1 MSNYIRT
8 LLRFEKERAARRAAG
23 EETSESED
31 RTPEPQGEGEGAPA
45 RSGFWTTAPSASG
58 ESRGDEGPTT
68 DAGRAGVGNR
78 ESEALPDLS
87 IQVPA
92 DLPFEM
98 PTGALDAELTPAEP
112 PPEDKA
118 PAKTAG
124 EVQWWPEPATE
135 LSDGPGRKGLL
146 GRLFSFLPARNRR
159 RRQAEARASTHASTA
174 YAQLL
179 DSLRAV
185 ETSFSAPGVVLAS
198 AGSVRA
204 VEPVLQGLRAQARRK
219 GLRLLVAELVVSKG
233 GRVLEGRDPT
243 CTAEL
248 LEFNRTVTEDTVRN
262 WFERAVTGQD
272 LLIVEA
278 PPLSQSV
285 DAGLLA
291 RACDGL
297 ALVVEPQ
304 RTSHHEFETAVERA
318 KASGSFLLGMVM
330 SQHTHWLPHFLRTFF
345 NSYPRL
351 VRQPQ
356 RSRAR

>member
-8 LLRFEKERAARRAAG
+8 LLRFEKERAARRASGQESAG
-23 EETSESED
+23 AEPRLPAEENK
-31 RTPEPQGEGEGAPA
+31 GAAA
-45 RSGFWTTAPSASG
+45 RSGFWTTTPSVVGGGAADD
-58 ESRGDEGPTT
+58 RQ
-68 DAGRAGVGNR
+68 GNR
-78 ESEALPDLS
+78 QGARGVPATVEPPIDLS
-87 IQVPA
+87 IDVPN

-98 PTGALDAELTPAEP
+98 AAGRAADHLAEEPAEASK
-112 PPEDKA
+112 EE
-118 PAKTAG
+118 PA
-124 EVQWWPEPATE
+124 EVQWWPEPAAA
-135 LSDGPGRKGLL
+135 PGRSRRQGRLAGLL
-146 GRLFSFLPARNRR
+146 SLLPFWQRR
-159 RRQAEARASTHASTA
+159 RRQDAARASAHTSTA

-179 DSLRAV
+179 DGLRAV

-198 AGSVRA
+198 AGSADA
-204 VEPVLQGLRAQARRK
+204 VAPVLEGLREQARRK

-233 GRVLEGRDPT
+233 GRILGGRDPA

-304 RTSHHEFETAVERA
+304 RTSRHEFETAVERS

-330 SQHTHWLPHFLRTFF
+330 NHHTHWLPHFLRTFF

-351 VRQPQ
+351 VRQPPRA
-356 RSRAR
+356 RSR

>member
-8 LLRFEKERAARRAAG
+8 LLRFEKERAARRASGQESTRAEVQPP
-23 EETSESED
+23 EEGN
-31 RTPEPQGEGEGAPA
+31 QGGVP
-45 RSGFWTTAPSASG
+45 RSGFWTTTPSPAEEGAAVGSQNFGFEPEEGEAPIDLAI
-58 ESRGDEGPTT
+58 R
-68 DAGRAGVGNR
+68 V
-78 ESEALPDLS
+78 PD
-87 IQVPA
+87 
-92 DLPFEM
+92 DLPFE
-98 PTGALDAELTPAEP
+98 LAESTAAQAATAEP
-112 PPEDKA
+112 AKKAAEDA
-118 PAKTAG
+118 TV
-124 EVQWWPEPATE
+124 EVQWWPEPGEVPAAKSPRQGW
-135 LSDGPGRKGLL
+135 LAGLL
-146 GRLFSFLPARNRR
+146 SLLPFLERR
-159 RRQAEARASTHASTA
+159 RRQVAARSSAHTSTA

-198 AGSVRA
+198 AGSA
-204 VEPVLQGLRAQARRK
+204 DSMSPVLQGLRDQARRK

-233 GRVLEGRDPT
+233 GRVLGGSDPA

-304 RTSHHEFETAVERA
+304 RTSRHEFETAVERS

-330 SQHTHWLPHFLRTFF
+330 SHHTHWLPHFLRTFF

-351 VRQPQ
+351 IRQPQ
-356 RSRAR
+356 RTRSR